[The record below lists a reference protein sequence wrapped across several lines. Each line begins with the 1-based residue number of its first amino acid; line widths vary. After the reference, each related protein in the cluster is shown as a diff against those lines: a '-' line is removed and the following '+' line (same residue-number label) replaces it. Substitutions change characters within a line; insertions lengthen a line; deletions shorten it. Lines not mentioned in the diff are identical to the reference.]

1 MKTLNYMISEVST
14 SSVTLWRILSKPG
27 HFLHALLGT
36 GVQPIKWNPSTGVKL
51 KMKSVETW
59 DFTFH

>member
-1 MKTLNYMISEVST
+1 MISEVST
-14 SSVTLWRILSKPG
+14 SSMTLWRILSKPG

-51 KMKSVETW
+51 KVKSVETW